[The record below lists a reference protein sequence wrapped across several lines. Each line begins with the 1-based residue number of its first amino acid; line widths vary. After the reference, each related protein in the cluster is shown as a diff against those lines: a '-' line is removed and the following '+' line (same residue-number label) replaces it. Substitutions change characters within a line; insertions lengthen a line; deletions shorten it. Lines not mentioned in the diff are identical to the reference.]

1 MSKKKITIASPRGII
16 IPAAILGL
24 ENDYSAGPHEPV
36 SVPEDYGSS
45 LIENRFAA
53 KVDDAAVKPKVDEKP
68 KTASKAKATGK
79 QDVNLTPATGS
90 GQLSLGDETLLGS
103 NVQPSIIEISDGR
116 TIQLGEA
123 VSAAHKNSGLSVAD
137 WNAQP
142 EDVREAAI
150 LAAIEQIK
158 VDASNDQS
166 QG

>member
-1 MSKKKITIASPRGII
+1 M
-16 IPAAILGL
+16 
-24 ENDYSAGPHEPV
+24 
-36 SVPEDYGSS
+36 
-45 LIENRFAA
+45 
-53 KVDDAAVKPKVDEKP
+53 KPKVDEKP
-68 KTASKAKATGK
+68 KTASKTRGIGK

-103 NVQPSIIEISDGR
+103 NVQPSIIEISDGK
-116 TIQLGEA
+116 TIQLGDA

-137 WNAQP
+137 WNSQP
-142 EDVREAAI
+142 EDIREAAI